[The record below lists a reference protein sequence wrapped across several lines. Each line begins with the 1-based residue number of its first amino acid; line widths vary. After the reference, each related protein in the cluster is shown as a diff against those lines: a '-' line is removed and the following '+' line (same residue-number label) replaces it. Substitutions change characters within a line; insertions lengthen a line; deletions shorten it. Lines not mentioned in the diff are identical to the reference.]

1 MDVMSKSADILV
13 IDDEQ
18 VVREGVCRV
27 CEAEG
32 LTIEA
37 VGDAT
42 SGLERLHKGAFR
54 LVLCDVMLPEL
65 DGFHILRVMK
75 QGGNN
80 TPVIMIT
87 GCSTLQ
93 NAVNALKEG
102 AIDFIPKP
110 FTVDELECGIQ
121 RGLRYQKLLEATVSP
136 EPSEGKGSGSS
147 RPCPR
152 EFHRLGRLSWVKI
165 ERDGTGLVGVTDLF
179 MKTVS
184 TVKGLTFFDLNRD
197 IVQAAPCATL
207 ASEDGLFHELLS
219 PVSGRIIRRNEQ
231 LLSRPDLLEQDPY
244 VSGWLYQIVPT
255 NLAFELHQLTPCTQ
269 DY

>member
-1 MDVMSKSADILV
+1 MSKAVDILV

-27 CEAEG
+27 CEAG
-32 LTIEA
+32 GFSIEA
-37 VGDAT
+37 VGDAA
-42 SGLERLHKGAFR
+42 SGLERLRKEVYR
-54 LVLCDVMLPEL
+54 LVLCDVMLPEF
-65 DGFHILRVMK
+65 DGFHVLDMMK
-75 QGGNN
+75 KAGIT

-110 FTVDELECGIQ
+110 FTVDELESGIQ
-121 RGLRYQKLLEATVSP
+121 RGLRYQQLMDLGAFPRSL
-136 EPSEGKGSGSS
+136 GKKASDIS

-165 ERDGTGLVGVTDLF
+165 ENNGIGLVGVTDLF
-179 MKTVS
+179 MKSVAA
-184 TVKGLTFFDLNRD
+184 VKELTFVEMNRD
-197 IVQAAPCATL
+197 LIQAAPCATVT
-207 ASEDGLFHELLS
+207 SQDGLVHEILC
-219 PVSGRIIRRNEQ
+219 PMSGTIVTRNEQ
-231 LLSRPDLLEQDPY
+231 LLPHPELLEQDPY
-244 VSGWLYQIVPT
+244 SSGWLYQIVPT
-255 NLAFELHQLTPCTQ
+255 NLAYELNHLIPCSQ